1 MKRSFQLHRLLE
13 RYFTPSQILRFR
25 ELQCATGMFIS
36 GSTAVQ
42 FFDRAVYPESDLDLY
57 LEHRFSHAVAYWLLE
72 IGYKYA
78 PLPGSSN
85 MASLEQA
92 FKSNPPT
99 REHVP
104 DLFSGDVFFH
114 GPGRDYFKAP
124 FVFNFEK
131 QKPYRKIQLIT
142 SLQSPLHRIL
152 KFHSSKTCFFKD
164 VIPLLLIFFVDI

>member
-36 GSTAVQ
+36 GSSALQ
-42 FFDRAVYPESDLDLY
+42 FFDRTVYPESDLDLY

-78 PLPGSSN
+78 PLPESSN
-85 MASLEQA
+85 AASLEQA

-104 DLFSGDVFFH
+104 DLFSGDFFFD

-131 QKPYRKIQLIT
+131 QSPYRKIQLIT
-142 SLQSPLHRIL
+142 SLQCPLHRVL
-152 KFHSSKTCFFKD
+152 KYHSSKTSFSKTSSRFC
-164 VIPLLLIFFVDI
+164 

>member
-13 RYFTPSQILRFR
+13 RYFAPLQILRFR

-36 GSTAVQ
+36 GSTALQ
-42 FFDRAVYPESDLDLY
+42 FFDRTVYPESDLDLY

-72 IGYKYA
+72 VGYKYA
-78 PLPGSSN
+78 PLPESSN
-85 MASLEQA
+85 AASLEQA

-104 DLFSGDVFFH
+104 DLFSGDVFFD

-142 SLQSPLHRIL
+142 SLQCPLHRVL
-152 KFHSSKTCFFKD
+152 KYHSSKTFFSK
-164 VIPLLLIFFVDI
+164 IISILLIIFVDI